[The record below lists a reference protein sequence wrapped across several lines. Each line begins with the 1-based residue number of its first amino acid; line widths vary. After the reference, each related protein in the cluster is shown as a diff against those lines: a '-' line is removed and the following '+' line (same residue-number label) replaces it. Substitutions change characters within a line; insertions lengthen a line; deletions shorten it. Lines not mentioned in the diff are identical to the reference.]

1 MNAHA
6 VHSCRPF
13 VGHHSSVCVIAIVTM
28 DNPLH
33 QMVRLGLWGRTRR
46 STAVSHIRP
55 RYGSAFSGVGVALI
69 GCLHFAVCRVI
80 GLSVFCLGIW
90 SFAAKGCSYYDLC

>member
-1 MNAHA
+1 
-6 VHSCRPF
+6 
-13 VGHHSSVCVIAIVTM
+13 M

-46 STAVSHIRP
+46 STAVRHIRS
-55 RYGSAFSGVGVALI
+55 RSGSAFSGVGVALI

-80 GLSVFCLGIW
+80 GHQSSTLGF
-90 SFAAKGCSYYDLC
+90 SPSLLRGCNYYDLC